1 MYMIVHYLKGS
12 SEHNL
17 EFKKRCNVEP
27 LVGYADADYASDVND
42 RKSTSGFVFKVFG
55 NTVVWSSKKQAVI
68 SGSTTEAV

>member
-1 MYMIVHYLKGS
+1 MIVHYLKGS

-42 RKSTSGFVFKVFG
+42 RKSTSGIVFKVF
-55 NTVVWSSKKQAVI
+55 
-68 SGSTTEAV
+68 